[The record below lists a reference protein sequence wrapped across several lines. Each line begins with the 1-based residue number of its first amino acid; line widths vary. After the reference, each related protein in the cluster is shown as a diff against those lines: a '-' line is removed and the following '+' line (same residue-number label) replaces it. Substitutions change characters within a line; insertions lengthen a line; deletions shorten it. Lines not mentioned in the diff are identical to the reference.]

1 MRGFDR
7 AVAALMLR
15 AMPTKPAEHE
25 KRLVPAID
33 DANRAQLDRN
43 TISHQRAALIASL
56 WPEPTRQCVARP
68 AFVQF
73 SAPAIFGLVFH
84 FGAPHRVDARALQ
97 ARLDAV
103 FGAAKAPPEAPPEQK
118 TAKAA

>member
-1 MRGFDR
+1 VRGFDR

>member
-7 AVAALMLR
+7 AVAALALR
-15 AMPTKPAEHE
+15 AMPTKPPEHE

-33 DANRAQLDRN
+33 DARQAQLDRAA
-43 TISHQRAALIASL
+43 ISQQRAALIASL

-68 AFVQF
+68 HFVQF
-73 SAPAIFGLVFH
+73 AAPATFGLIFR
-84 FGAPHRVDARALQ
+84 FGAPQRIDARELQ
-97 ARLDAV
+97 ARLHAA
-103 FGAAKAPPEAPPEQK
+103 FGAAKAPPAQE

>member
-15 AMPTKPAEHE
+15 AMPTKPPTHE

-84 FGAPHRVDARALQ
+84 FGAPSRVDARVLQ
-97 ARLDAV
+97 ARLNAV
-103 FGAAKAPPEAPPEQK
+103 YGAAKAPIAPKVVPE

>member
-1 MRGFDR
+1 MRAFDK
-7 AVAALMLR
+7 AMAALALR
-15 AMPTKPAEHE
+15 AMPTKPPAHE
-25 KRLVPAID
+25 KRLVPAVD

-43 TISHQRAALIASL
+43 TISHQRAALVASL

-68 AFVQF
+68 VFAQF
-73 SAPAIFGLVFH
+73 SAPATFGLIFR

-97 ARLDAV
+97 ARLNAA
-103 FGAAKAPPEAPPEQK
+103 FGAAKEPPRQE

>member
-15 AMPTKPAEHE
+15 AMPTKPPTHE

-33 DANRAQLDRN
+33 DARQAQLDRAA
-43 TISHQRAALIASL
+43 ISHQRAALVASL
-56 WPEPTRQCVARP
+56 WPEPTRQCIAPPV
-68 AFVQF
+68 FVQF
-73 SAPAIFGLVFH
+73 SAPATFGLIFR
-84 FGAPHRVDARALQ
+84 FGAPQRIDARELQ
-97 ARLDAV
+97 ARLHAA
-103 FGAAKAPPEAPPEQK
+103 FGAAKAPPAQE

>member
-15 AMPTKPAEHE
+15 AMPTKPPTHE

-33 DANRAQLDRN
+33 DAHRAQLDRN

-103 FGAAKAPPEAPPEQK
+103 FGAKKAPPEATPEQK